1 MFERVGRALL
11 QGRQVITYLFV
22 AAMIAAPF
30 LALIYDLSA
39 GLAVLAVA
47 LIATAVVTIDASR
60 VAEPPLRHRLLV
72 LAGVNGGMG
81 LIAAGL
87 LAARLLGAF

>member
-1 MFERVGRALL
+1 
-11 QGRQVITYLFV
+11 
-22 AAMIAAPF
+22 MIAAPF

-60 VAEPPLRHRLLV
+60 VAEPPLRRRLLV